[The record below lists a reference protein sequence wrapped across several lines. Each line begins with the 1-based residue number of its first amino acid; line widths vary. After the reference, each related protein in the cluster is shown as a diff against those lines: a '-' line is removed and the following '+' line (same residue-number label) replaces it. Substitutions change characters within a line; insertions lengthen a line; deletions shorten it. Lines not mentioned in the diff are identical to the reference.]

1 MTALL
6 INDKKIK
13 TKIKQVET
21 KYNIIYSKWKQ
32 NTKTW
37 VKIKYLI

>member
-21 KYNIIYSKWKQ
+21 KNKEMF
-32 NTKTW
+32 NTVHVKDHVRNFKTIL
-37 VKIKYLI
+37 K